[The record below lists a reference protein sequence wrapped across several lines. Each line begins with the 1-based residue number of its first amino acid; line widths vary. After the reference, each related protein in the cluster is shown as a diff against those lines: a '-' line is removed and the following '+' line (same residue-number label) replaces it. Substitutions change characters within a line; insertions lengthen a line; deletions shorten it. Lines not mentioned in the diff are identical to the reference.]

1 MLIILSHVQKI
12 SALLIIKFTH
22 SMFFKSFENGPWI
35 FMNVNIEL
43 PELLSKFSEF
53 KEMSFNI
60 IN

>member
-1 MLIILSHVQKI
+1 
-12 SALLIIKFTH
+12 
-22 SMFFKSFENGPWI
+22 MFFKSFENGPWI